1 MDFNQKEQKATLRMT
16 VVTAFITTFMGS
28 ALNLSIP
35 TLETQFQVSA
45 ALIGWVV
52 TAFTLA
58 VAALSVPMGKIADAK
73 GRRRILI
80 TGIISFAV
88 ISFICAFAVNIW
100 MMLFLRVLQGIAA
113 SMIFATNNAILISV
127 FPGSERGRVLGISTA
142 SVYVGLSVGPVVGGF
157 LNGTL
162 GWQSIF
168 VLSGIIALIA
178 LFFASRGIPKT
189 DKGDRS
195 GSFDLAG
202 NVLFIAMVTAFL
214 YGLTNLSVMKYG
226 WLIMVAGLA
235 LAGVFAMVEG
245 KAKDPVIRVSM
256 FTHDSVFTLSNLAAL
271 LNYGATFAISYLVSI
286 YLQVVM
292 GYSSKYAGLILI
304 FMPVVQAA
312 FSPVMGKLSDK
323 VPPYKLSSA
332 GMGLCVLGLVLFS
345 FLSVT
350 TPLWYVIMTLIIVGF
365 GFALF
370 SSPNT
375 NAIMGCVDRADYS
388 VANSILATMR
398 TVGHSSSM
406 AIVTIVVGFTL
417 GTTALADATPAV
429 LIGTMH
435 KCFYI
440 FIVLCVVGVFM
451 SLKRR
456 KEQ

>member
-1 MDFNQKEQKATLRMT
+1 MSFDEKEQKATLRMT

-35 TLETQFQVSA
+35 TLETQFDVSA

-73 GRRRILI
+73 GRRRILV

-88 ISFICAFAVNIW
+88 ISFACAFAVNIW
-100 MMLFLRVLQGIAA
+100 MMLTLRALQGIAA

-127 FPGSERGRVLGISTA
+127 YPGSERGRVLGISTA

-178 LFFASRGIPKT
+178 LVFASHGIPKT
-189 DKGDRS
+189 DKADGTAS
-195 GSFDLAG
+195 LDLGG
-202 NVLFIAMVTAFL
+202 NILFIAMVTAFL
-214 YGLTNLSVMKYG
+214 YGLTNLSVMRYG
-226 WLIMVAGLA
+226 WLIMITGICLGVAFVA
-235 LAGVFAMVEG
+235 VER
-245 KAKDPVIRVSM
+245 KAKDPVIRVTM
-256 FTHDSVFTLSNLAAL
+256 FSHDAVFTLSNLAAL

-292 GYSSKYAGLILI
+292 GYSSRTAGLILI

-323 VPPYKLSSA
+323 VAPYKLASA

-345 FLSVT
+345 FLSVN
-350 TPLWYVIMTLIIVGF
+350 TPLWYVIMTLLIVGF

-417 GTTALADATPAV
+417 GTTALADAAPDV

-440 FIVLCVVGVFM
+440 FIVLCVIGVFM

-456 KEQ
+456 KE

>member
-1 MDFNQKEQKATLRMT
+1 MTFDQKEQKATLRMA
-16 VVTAFITTFMGS
+16 VVTSFITTFMGS

-35 TLETQFQVSA
+35 TMETQFHVSA

-80 TGIISFAV
+80 TGIVSFAV
-88 ISFICAFAVNIW
+88 ISFVCAFATKIW
-100 MMLFLRVLQGIAA
+100 MMLALRALQGVAA

-142 SVYVGLSVGPVVGGF
+142 AVYIGLSVGPVVGGF

-168 VLSGIIALIA
+168 ILSGMIALVA

-189 DKGDRS
+189 DKGDPDA
-195 GSFDLAG
+195 SFDLGG

-214 YGLTNLSVMKYG
+214 YGLTNLSVMEYG
-226 WLIMVAGLA
+226 WLIMIAGIA
-235 LAGVFAMVEG
+235 LGCAFAVVESR
-245 KAKDPVIRVSM
+245 ANDPVIRVSM

-292 GYSSKYAGLILI
+292 GYSSQTAGLILI

-312 FSPVMGKLSDK
+312 FSPVMGKLSDR
-323 VPPYKLSSA
+323 VPPYKLASA
-332 GMGLCVLGLVLFS
+332 GMGLCVLGLILFA

-417 GTTALADATPAV
+417 GTTALADSTPAM
-429 LIGTMH
+429 LILTMH

-440 FIVLCVVGVFM
+440 FIVLCVAGVFM

-456 KEQ
+456 KE